1 MFEQFLTRSDRK
13 MDRGRWHL
21 LGLRIRSLLPIR
33 RGWARKRGIVLTR
46 KDSLQAFAQQVA
58 EARGLELVDVELFR
72 AGRREVLRVYLH
84 KPGGVSLDDCSQASH
99 HLSTLLDADDSFQ
112 APYTL
117 ELSSPGLDRPLK
129 TPADWRRRVG
139 EWVRAHLNEDV
150 EGRKQWIGKLVRQ
163 DEDAAYLV
171 IEDGAPEIRIPYR
184 AVQLARVDVR
194 LED

>member
-1 MFEQFLTRSDRK
+1 
-13 MDRGRWHL
+13 
-21 LGLRIRSLLPIR
+21 
-33 RGWARKRGIVLTR
+33 
-46 KDSLQAFAQQVA
+46 
-58 EARGLELVDVELFR
+58 
-72 AGRREVLRVYLH
+72 
-84 KPGGVSLDDCSQASH
+84 
-99 HLSTLLDADDSFQ
+99 
-112 APYTL
+112 
-117 ELSSPGLDRPLK
+117 
-129 TPADWRRRVG
+129 VG

>member
-1 MFEQFLTRSDRK
+1 
-13 MDRGRWHL
+13 
-21 LGLRIRSLLPIR
+21 
-33 RGWARKRGIVLTR
+33 
-46 KDSLQAFAQQVA
+46 VA

-72 AGRREVLRVYLH
+72 AGRREVLRIYLH
-84 KPGGVSLDDCSQASH
+84 KPGGVSLEDCTQSSH

-112 APYTL
+112 SPYTL
-117 ELSSPGLDRPLK
+117 EISSPGLDRPLK

-163 DEDAAYLV
+163 DEEAAILQL
-171 IEDGAPEIRIPYR
+171 EDETTEIRIPYR